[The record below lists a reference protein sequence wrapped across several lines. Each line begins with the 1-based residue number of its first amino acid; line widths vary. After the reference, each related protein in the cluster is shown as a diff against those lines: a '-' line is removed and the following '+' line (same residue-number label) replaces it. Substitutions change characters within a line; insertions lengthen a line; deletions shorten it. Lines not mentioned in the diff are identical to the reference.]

1 MLSFYLK
8 CPIRNFKSH
17 IDKMK
22 KGYKYNYGGMP
33 QKPTGTKQPVN
44 LDAII
49 KKNMQKFQGGG
60 QPTPWADYVA
70 NSFRPNQSVTLSP
83 TQQKVMKTISNLP
96 VYSPDARFA
105 DYQDALPYW
114 QDNVAFTP
122 VMQDK
127 SNFGPDN
134 SPSVGS
140 YFSTGTPSP
149 YADAWRSGNTYVNP
163 SLFNKYDNEGNVVEH
178 ETFHAGFNGRDVPQW
193 MIDNLNRSNRNPGS
207 GEHENMINEQ
217 LVNQAIARQ
226 SVLDEFGLQ
235 DNATIPQNLS
245 DEYLRRGMYSA
256 MRNPNAPAYKTSVRE
271 AISGNKPGSFN
282 NLVNYRKNGG
292 DISLPNVYPNQM
304 VSKYGPGGQTTDGC
318 PAWHV
323 RVNSDCVSIYSDE
336 YKKLYAQGL
345 TAINGRDGKP
355 VYLTPDIAKSVNLP
369 NVSINAKTKGWNMS
383 PMVMTPTTDMVGM
396 GVPNIRQ
403 QIQTDLDIKAQ
414 QERDLK
420 ASMYESGRRA
430 NEASFSSST
439 IPTSGPEADKQE
451 EYRRQRNREIAASD
465 PSKYK
470 YNYDTGD
477 LVIIETAS
485 PSELRD
491 ASFIHT
497 PQFSTTMGSFSGVK
511 NFNDMTAPGGAG
523 NIGATTMV
531 NMLPGTGQFLSG
543 ARLYDFARVPKNNQY
558 FNPNNGTFEN
568 IMGGI
573 GLLGDVAN
581 IYGGFK
587 MSPQNVGNV
596 ADDITAIT
604 GVPKRNDIN
613 IFTSKQNTPY
623 TAKPITTQAG
633 TLAMTEEEL
642 AEAMAEIENANIPA
656 EDLEFNYNPTEEQ
669 IQERTR
675 LKNLF
680 NKIDDPDAPEITA
693 DDYKE
698 ILRKQELEK
707 QRAEQIRAKQ
717 AFQNDP
723 ISQVTNSRG
732 LVTPGYKSFVEGPF
746 WEQNKADIYKLVQEE
761 SIDAHNA
768 ALKKFVNDAKT
779 FKNNVVDVN
788 NVSEAKS
795 QLYQNIEQLVKENA
809 WRQAFPENTDV
820 NTGNQISDA
829 IMGFLKNEMTLTD
842 KEAMD
847 LFDNYNPSNPFANW
861 SDARVKTAIDLIN
874 RQRLASG
881 ILNPGDVNL
890 NIGADKLPR
899 FGYYTYAEKNPIENL
914 AKGSMYDLSNSD
926 KALVSNQPGWMEN
939 TISKGKWK
947 DVGMEMRGVMK
958 SMGFDPTNEGD
969 VLRFVDRFKDKQNQR
984 ALDNYSGVPDIRQLF
999 GTMSH
1004 NKYGGPL
1011 QQFYKG
1017 RMTGPNMFEK
1027 GGLVKYQK
1035 AGQVN
1040 IDGKMYDKDS
1050 EEYRDLYNYGPN
1062 MASANGG
1069 IGYFDNAGRLVS
1081 SHTTLPEVV
1090 VFKKNK
1096 GFKDLYDNL
1105 DDDGRY
1111 ALEQITKKHGS
1122 SNVFFKK
1129 PSGIYKDA
1137 VGTYNSTG
1145 NNIRIDSKY
1154 KDNPGASL
1162 GIYLSELAHK
1172 MQYDKQGAFDVNGT
1186 WIFNDLPDYI
1196 MGNSPYDNPNAM
1208 EYKAHQFYEPQ
1219 LSDELDE
1226 YYNESALKNNY
1237 NKFKDGGNMITDP
1250 RGQWA
1255 HPGKNTRIPG
1265 GNITMQG
1272 VNYPVLAKAN
1282 NGMSTM
1288 MYPGQDYNFPGASYV
1303 DEYPLKKKYID
1314 LDKAQVGLQ
1323 KPTTG
1328 DTIHL
1333 NQLTNQYI
1341 ELFNS
1346 RGKKNSVPSK
1356 PSSTLKENFSDYIKK
1371 GGKAYKHKKPVH
1383 RSQIG
1388 KELQS
1393 IHNKQQE
1400 IQKFA
1405 LEKGISPTSKKR
1417 VNQQSTY
1424 YDQNGMS
1431 TEFLETPNEG
1441 PYVDIYPT
1449 PVQTTPAVQQQNSTP
1464 VVTQPIPQGHYRVE
1478 YFDPQLNQ
1486 ETHRMFMTQAESDA
1500 FTKELGQR
1508 NLSGV
1513 PAVGNITQRYEQR
1526 FGGLIEAQFGYQT
1539 KKKYPID
1546 LHLPKYEQP
1555 KPFFTG
1561 YGFSV
1566 RPVPNV
1572 DVHGVGLYG
1581 QGSVNDRLNLSGN
1594 VNSASVFYPGGN
1606 KMFMN
1611 PRFEVGMKYRFQEG
1625 GEENVV
1631 EKSKKAM
1638 LDFYNSRPENINNPN
1653 VPGYIDDITFKER
1666 GPRYMNIF
1674 QGGAMGY
1681 YNPFTNVIGYNPDYP
1696 VADGYGDLQSTI
1708 EHEIGHDIY
1717 EYLNEDMRNIIK
1729 QSVLPASEI
1738 RTNML
1743 LNDDRKG
1750 RKFAR
1755 YLGRPTEFYT
1765 RRNSL
1770 FDTFGFDPSQPL
1782 TREQAQSLVDLNNQ
1796 INSTYTPDRDIKEA
1810 RKEFSEKYPGSLP
1823 LLDKL
1828 NDSKNR
1834 GETIEFMNSIKN
1846 DPETYLRM
1854 FNDVTAIPGQQT
1866 PVARYGGGLDQY
1878 QTKGEVTNTDNKP
1891 YLPYRIDYTD
1901 PKTGKHESRWF
1912 EDEEASRYFFDN
1924 RASELV
1930 GVQGVQG
1937 YYEKPPG
1944 KKRSPSPTEQQRLKD
1959 QAELKGTTKSFYN
1972 QWYNSPMHAQMLK
1985 ASLRKPFGTGL
1996 FLNKRVKQKTQDR
2009 LNSINNEMDLNLQPY
2024 PEAIFD
2030 MSSAGHVNTG
2040 NPSLIQISPF
2050 SLLEDQKGTSIHE
2063 GAHVT
2068 DLLTGIPRKDT
2079 KKMQRYADY
2088 NTVFNSGNEYFTE
2101 DPNSQ
2106 EFKQYVGKD
2115 TEGRARVMQGKYIL
2129 SEIGSQFGYDPFTQ
2143 KLSKDQFYKA
2153 EQLSPEFKRINN
2165 ELRSIYSED
2174 EILDLHNTLSKSN
2187 NNQSQTMARNGGALE
2202 QYQVAGQVGFNQP
2215 TRGDSTDLLQNV
2227 LRVNNYYNNTGNYT
2241 KKNEEF
2247 GRNLL
2252 REEYSGNPIVTAKTA
2267 ETLDLDGFNYR
2278 NNTDQITYPTAS
2290 GKKSIGH
2297 IPKDSYYKNIDK
2309 NKFYKRES
2317 AMGILDTRAPMML
2330 FDRRIEPTSHI
2341 SYENTNKKN
2350 ILYGDMVHIFH
2361 YDPISITPWDMLKP
2375 KQQQERLKKYGT
2387 KGTPYDP
2394 ALKPKL
2400 KEKPKVNVKPK
2411 SEPELHLTP
2420 FVPATKIP
2428 IPQPTMNFQ
2437 IQERIFPK
2445 LDIPNVNMSGPYM
2458 VGYHDYSTGE
2468 GVDRGFATA
2477 EERDAFYKQLSERQ
2491 AGNYQPGQGNIS
2503 SYYDV
2508 NKRNK
2513 KYGGGLL
2520 SKTVTCSNCG
2530 WSWKA
2535 VDGGEDVMTCH
2546 KCGGMIKMKQGGV
2559 ASNKGYYN
2567 VGMGVPR
2574 FDVGGEPCYD
2584 AQGNVIPC
2592 DEKRLKEL
2600 GSDAFTAMQPFYE
2613 TVFEAGNKYAN
2624 SETGVTSRL
2633 NSLRA
2638 TMKGLIKHP
2647 EVMFM
2652 KRHQL
2657 PSELISMDA
2666 NKNPYHVQGYTTA
2679 GSRPWQPTDW
2689 AEPRREYNTEGGWQN
2704 FKMKLKENAEERKG
2718 RRDRGKTGCWGTN
2731 CTENEI
2737 QDQARY
2743 GGVPRFN
2750 IGGNAEKIC
2759 YDENGFRV
2767 PCADE
2772 AVPIE
2777 YTFDKNDPNLRKYQ
2791 KIKDTEKQYINNVNS
2806 AIKIFNSNNGILS
2819 EKQAEEQLSN
2829 LIMSDD
2835 FSADV
2840 DKYGV
2845 QLPNGKYV
2853 GSVNEKEGVTM
2864 YEDGYDFPVEK
2875 EYRFL
2880 DPSNMHVVYGP
2891 SQSIIGFTK
2900 SNGDFYPV
2908 NGTGYA
2914 TKKED
2919 LEFLKNQHAL
2929 DVYLGE
2935 RSLHRANT
2943 KKYGGAF
2950 KFDGGGQLV
2959 PTCPTGQHYDQN
2971 LKKCVSDFSQSEFL
2985 INMANSKLFPQ
2996 RYATMTNRPL
3006 NEIDPAEIQEYK
3018 NSILN
3023 NLKTVKYAPP
3033 GVSTKDDPNWEQAL
3047 GSYEHDPDLKNIT
3060 KQMTDFYNGLDK
3072 ESKKNKEIMTRYSG
3086 AMDKL
3091 KKLEENDHII
3101 YMNKNATPS
3110 TVLHEESHST
3120 TRANENLK
3128 FAAKPFT
3135 LSPNSSLYEELSK
3148 NKKYYED
3155 PSELKARRDAIGKFM
3170 LDKKLWDP
3178 YNEPFTEETY
3188 DKLIGEYH
3196 RIIADVEKGD
3206 PEYELISDMLP
3217 IMDGFSKEEVV
3228 RMFNSFVKNNNTT
3241 SQTTAKYG
3249 GSLLKDFYQQRVKH
3263 GGSIL
3268 PKPKRF

>member
-1 MLSFYLK
+1 
-8 CPIRNFKSH
+8 
-17 IDKMK
+17 MK

-83 TQQKVMKTISNLP
+83 IQQKVMKTISNLP

-304 VSKYGPGGQTTDGC
+304 VSKYGPGGATTDGC

-336 YKKLYAQGL
+336 YKNLYAQGL

-369 NVSINAKTKGWNMS
+369 NVSINAKTKTKGWNMS

-430 NEASFSSST
+430 NEANFSSST

-477 LVIIETAS
+477 LIIIETAS

-523 NIGATTMV
+523 TIGATTMA

-543 ARLYDFARVPKNNQY
+543 ARLYDFARVPNNNQY

-596 ADDITAIT
+596 AEDITAIT
-604 GVPKRNDIN
+604 GIPKRNDIN
-613 IFTSKQNTPY
+613 VFASKQNTPY

-680 NKIDDPDAPEITA
+680 NKIDDPDAPEITEQQYR
-693 DDYKE
+693 DKLRNDKLRKE
-698 ILRKQELEK
+698 AGDILRTEGQP
-707 QRAEQIRAKQ
+707 
-717 AFQNDP
+717 DP
-723 ISQVTNSRG
+723 SIGGWSPTNNPQTNRMIGLAQYGKPPKLTSLDFVTN
-732 LVTPGYKSFVEGPF
+732 
-746 WEQNKADIYKLVQEE
+746 
-761 SIDAHNA
+761 
-768 ALKKFVNDAKT
+768 
-779 FKNNVVDVN
+779 
-788 NVSEAKS
+788 
-795 QLYQNIEQLVKENA
+795 EQLVNEQIFTSEFDKQIKWFMDMGYDTKAAVEKATNRTLEILKDHPDFDHQLGIERTLQRLTRGPNTYNIFSKEFRPEFLQSQKPLSN
-809 WRQAFPENTDV
+809 QAKSVMRANPSGAMDANFS
-820 NTGNQISDA
+820 ISDPN
-829 IMGFLKNEMTLTD
+829 IKVFGDRMPGFNNQNNINLSSIKYYEDLLKVAEDPADILKIKEKLGNLYQKIPNSIPEGTPYTGTKAFNTLTPN
-842 KEAMD
+842 K
-847 LFDNYNPSNPFANW
+847 
-861 SDARVKTAIDLIN
+861 
-874 RQRLASG
+874 
-881 ILNPGDVNL
+881 
-890 NIGADKLPR
+890 
-899 FGYYTYAEKNPIENL
+899 FGGSTYE
-914 AKGSMYDLSNSD
+914 
-926 KALVSNQPGWMEN
+926 
-939 TISKGKWK
+939 
-947 DVGMEMRGVMK
+947 
-958 SMGFDPTNEGD
+958 
-969 VLRFVDRFKDKQNQR
+969 
-984 ALDNYSGVPDIRQLF
+984 
-999 GTMSH
+999 
-1004 NKYGGPL
+1004 YGGPL
-1011 QQFYKG
+1011 VDFYKG
-1017 RMTGPNMFEK
+1017 KMTGPNMFEK

-1172 MQYDKQGAFDVNGT
+1172 MQFDKQGAFDVRGT
-1186 WIFNDLPDYI
+1186 WLFNDLPDYI

-1272 VNYPVLAKAN
+1272 VPYPVLAKAS

-1356 PSSTLKENFSDYIKK
+1356 PSEYLKTMVPEYIKK

-1383 RSQIG
+1383 RSQLR
-1388 KELQS
+1388 KELES
-1393 IHNKQQE
+1393 IHNKEKE

-1526 FGGLIEAQFGYQT
+1526 FGGALDQYQVAGQVKTLPPIIVESKSDPRYKAYRDSLMGYNLAKAMLEEGSYKTPKGFPGLDKALDTKQLQFFLKGKPATSQKVDKDWIKIAIEKLERDKAVNLGKLKGTQSWSKVTKNEEEAAKLASQNYDKYTYKKALEHQNDVDKEITTRLGYLKKLDKLNVSPSGILNIFQDNYRDPDT
-1539 KKKYPID
+1539 SFLLYNKPKVPVKLKPEPTLKPRPFIPAVKIPMGEPGVGMQIQQRTMPKLNIPNVNMSGPYMVGYHDYNTREGIDKGFATAEERDAFVKQLSEREAGSAYGGIGDISSYYDSSKKKKQNGGLTQYQI
-1546 LHLPKYEQP
+1546 KGE
-1555 KPFFTG
+1555 
-1561 YGFSV
+1561 V
-1566 RPVPNV
+1566 RE
-1572 DVHGVGLYG
+1572 
-1581 QGSVNDRLNLSGN
+1581 GN
-1594 VNSASVFYPGGN
+1594 
-1606 KMFMN
+1606 
-1611 PRFEVGMKYRFQEG
+1611 E
-1625 GEENVV
+1625 V

-1653 VPGYIDDITFKER
+1653 VSGYIDDLKFKER

-1674 QGGAMGY
+1674 QRGAMGY

-1696 VADGYGDLQSTI
+1696 VADGYGDLQSII
-1708 EHEIGHDIY
+1708 EHEIGHKVY
-1717 EYLNEDMRNIIK
+1717 NHLNRDMRKIVK
-1729 QSVLPASEI
+1729 ESVLPASEI

-1750 RKFAR
+1750 RKHAR
-1755 YLGRPTEFYT
+1755 YLGKKTEFYT

-1796 INSTYTPDRDIKEA
+1796 INSTYTPGRDIKEA
-1810 RKEFSEKYPGSLP
+1810 RKEFSEKYPNSLP

-1866 PVARYGGGLDQY
+1866 PMARYGGGLDQY
-1878 QTKGEVTNTDNKP
+1878 QTKGEVTYTHEPGKEGLYRLQRTVTP
-1891 YLPYRIDYTD
+1891 YTSNRDIRRYTQVPTD
-1901 PKTGKHESRWF
+1901 PRQINFIQNYAGATGSQDNSEFVYPTQVPIEGEKHWNIDRFIIDPQFSNRSITNNESL
-1912 EDEEASRYFFDN
+1912 EQN
-1924 RASELV
+1924 RANVLADMYKYYMLQDPEHKGRAFRQAKRFVRREIDPRIKGPFLQSYNTAGTEHPDYF
-1930 GVQGVQG
+1930 QGGYQG
-1937 YYEKPPG
+1937 PQNFD
-1944 KKRSPSPTEQQRLKD
+1944 SQNRLKD
-1959 QAELKGTTKSFYN
+1959 LYWRELLG
-1972 QWYNSPMHAQMLK
+1972 
-1985 ASLRKPFGTGL
+1985 
-1996 FLNKRVKQKTQDR
+1996 
-2009 LNSINNEMDLNLQPY
+2009 
-2024 PEAIFD
+2024 
-2030 MSSAGHVNTG
+2030 
-2040 NPSLIQISPF
+2040 
-2050 SLLEDQKGTSIHE
+2050 
-2063 GAHVT
+2063 
-2068 DLLTGIPRKDT
+2068 
-2079 KKMQRYADY
+2079 
-2088 NTVFNSGNEYFTE
+2088 SGNVTPEEIEKLKDVSFDYFK
-2101 DPNSQ
+2101 NY
-2106 EFKQYVGKD
+2106 KG
-2115 TEGRARVMQGKYIL
+2115 
-2129 SEIGSQFGYDPFTQ
+2129 
-2143 KLSKDQFYKA
+2143 LSKKQAK
-2153 EQLSPEFKRINN
+2153 EQWKKW
-2165 ELRSIYSED
+2165 ED
-2174 EILDLHNTLSKSN
+2174 E
-2187 NNQSQTMARNGGALE
+2187 A
-2202 QYQVAGQVGFNQP
+2202 
-2215 TRGDSTDLLQNV
+2215 NV
-2227 LRVNNYYNNTGNYT
+2227 TKTTGNY
-2241 KKNEEF
+2241 KN
-2247 GRNLL
+2247 
-2252 REEYSGNPIVTAKTA
+2252 
-2267 ETLDLDGFNYR
+2267 
-2278 NNTDQITYPTAS
+2278 
-2290 GKKSIGH
+2290 
-2297 IPKDSYYKNIDK
+2297 
-2309 NKFYKRES
+2309 
-2317 AMGILDTRAPMML
+2317 
-2330 FDRRIEPTSHI
+2330 
-2341 SYENTNKKN
+2341 
-2350 ILYGDMVHIFH
+2350 
-2361 YDPISITPWDMLKP
+2361 
-2375 KQQQERLKKYGT
+2375 
-2387 KGTPYDP
+2387 
-2394 ALKPKL
+2394 
-2400 KEKPKVNVKPK
+2400 
-2411 SEPELHLTP
+2411 
-2420 FVPATKIP
+2420 
-2428 IPQPTMNFQ
+2428 
-2437 IQERIFPK
+2437 
-2445 LDIPNVNMSGPYM
+2445 
-2458 VGYHDYSTGE
+2458 
-2468 GVDRGFATA
+2468 
-2477 EERDAFYKQLSERQ
+2477 
-2491 AGNYQPGQGNIS
+2491 
-2503 SYYDV
+2503 
-2508 NKRNK
+2508 
-2513 KYGGGLL
+2513 GGGLL
-2520 SKTVTCSNCG
+2520 SRTVTCSNCG

-2535 VDGGEDVMTCH
+2535 VEGGEDVMTCH
-2546 KCGGMIKMKQGGV
+2546 KCGGTARLAKAQNGFSFLPEQDPEMIYTDRFNTPLTEEEQKEFDNWVAQESKRRGRNILMDKGAYDVQGFWKSGDYTRMKDGHGFDTWKKPNHPTFSNQSIYHGVDGFYGGNWTPESGYQPSKQSAAIYGPSYYNRIFAEEPGRSEHLDASRYMSGVNRPSPLYYKQGGV

-2574 FDVGGEPCYD
+2574 FYGGGNTECPDGEYYDVTLGKCMPIRKSDDPDKQIYLNLGVSPNTPVDESFEQGTANAKAFLRNWYAGRTNVSRHSKEAKRRLALIDKIKIATPSKEKLDSLD
-2584 AQGNVIPC
+2584 A
-2592 DEKRLKEL
+2592 
-2600 GSDAFTAMQPFYE
+2600 TAYYSPQDE
-2613 TVFEAGNKYAN
+2613 TVYIDPNDPESRDTSTQVHEFGHFLRKYGLNERNYKNYFNQNDIIDKIVNSQKLKKEKLNEMIQPKTYTEVIDNLFFPDEVKVIAEIGPPNSAPYVNKHLESIDYYGGPEEIN
-2624 SETGVTSRL
+2624 SRL
-2633 NSLRA
+2633 LEFRRRYNIDPTKEYTPAEMKKIMDAHYKNFHGNDDEDTESNYRSGDNSINSLFE
-2638 TMKGLIKHP
+2638 MLGDDP
-2647 EVMFM
+2647 EKLARLNNEVVMNQ
-2652 KRHQL
+2652 K
-2657 PSELISMDA
+2657 SIGAD
-2666 NKNPYHVQGYTTA
+2666 
-2679 GSRPWQPTDW
+2679 
-2689 AEPRREYNTEGGWQN
+2689 
-2704 FKMKLKENAEERKG
+2704 
-2718 RRDRGKTGCWGTN
+2718 
-2731 CTENEI
+2731 I
-2737 QDQARY
+2737 ARY
-2743 GGVPRFN
+2743 GGAPRFN
-2750 IGGNAEKIC
+2750 VGGKAEKIC
-2759 YDENGFRV
+2759 YDENGYRI
-2767 PCADE
+2767 PCVDE

-2777 YTFDKNDPNLRKYQ
+2777 YTFDKNDPNLKKHAEIKNAEKMYITAQNELQKKGVMSEDEYDSIISKYTPHYDN
-2791 KIKDTEKQYINNVNS
+2791 IEKNS
-2806 AIKIFNSNNGILS
+2806 VEVPSQHEVARVANR
-2819 EKQAEEQLSN
+2819 
-2829 LIMSDD
+2829 D
-2835 FSADV
+2835 
-2840 DKYGV
+2840 
-2845 QLPNGKYV
+2845 
-2853 GSVNEKEGVTM
+2853 GSVDFLQ
-2864 YEDGYDFPVEK
+2864 DGYDFPVEK
-2875 EYRFL
+2875 EYRFI

-2908 NGTGYA
+2908 NNSGSGFS

-2943 KKYGGAF
+2943 KKYGG
-2950 KFDGGGQLV
+2950 
-2959 PTCPTGQHYDQN
+2959 
-2971 LKKCVSDFSQSEFL
+2971 
-2985 INMANSKLFPQ
+2985 
-2996 RYATMTNRPL
+2996 
-3006 NEIDPAEIQEYK
+3006 
-3018 NSILN
+3018 
-3023 NLKTVKYAPP
+3023 
-3033 GVSTKDDPNWEQAL
+3033 
-3047 GSYEHDPDLKNIT
+3047 
-3060 KQMTDFYNGLDK
+3060 
-3072 ESKKNKEIMTRYSG
+3072 
-3086 AMDKL
+3086 
-3091 KKLEENDHII
+3091 
-3101 YMNKNATPS
+3101 
-3110 TVLHEESHST
+3110 
-3120 TRANENLK
+3120 
-3128 FAAKPFT
+3128 
-3135 LSPNSSLYEELSK
+3135 
-3148 NKKYYED
+3148 
-3155 PSELKARRDAIGKFM
+3155 
-3170 LDKKLWDP
+3170 
-3178 YNEPFTEETY
+3178 
-3188 DKLIGEYH
+3188 
-3196 RIIADVEKGD
+3196 
-3206 PEYELISDMLP
+3206 
-3217 IMDGFSKEEVV
+3217 
-3228 RMFNSFVKNNNTT
+3228 
-3241 SQTTAKYG
+3241 
-3249 GSLLKDFYQQRVKH
+3249 SLLKDFYQQRVKH